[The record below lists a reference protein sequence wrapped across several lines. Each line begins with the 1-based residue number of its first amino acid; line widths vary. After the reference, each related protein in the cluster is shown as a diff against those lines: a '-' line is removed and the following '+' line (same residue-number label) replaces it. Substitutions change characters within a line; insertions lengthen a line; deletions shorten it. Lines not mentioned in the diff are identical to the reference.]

1 MTEAEPA
8 GRIRAYE
15 DRDREAV
22 RELFVRVNRELAP
35 PHLRDLFE
43 AYVELSLRE
52 EIDRIPSYYAPERGH
67 GFWVAEGGEGLLGMF
82 GLERVDGRT
91 AELRRMYVAPGTRR
105 RGLARAMLAYAER
118 VCRDAGYAR
127 IVLGTSE
134 LQGAALALYRGAG
147 YRLVGEEVA
156 TAATVKTAG
165 GGLRRFRLEKW
176 LATEG

>member
-35 PHLRDLFE
+35 PRLRDLFE

-67 GFWVAEGGEGLLGMF
+67 GFWVAEGPEGLLGMF
-82 GLERVDGRT
+82 GLERVDGDQH
-91 AELRRMYVAPGTRR
+91 AELHGRAAEHPRLDQVGQRLDL
-105 RGLARAMLAYAER
+105 LARE
-118 VCRDAGYAR
+118 AGPLE
-127 IVLGTSE
+127 V
-134 LQGAALALYRGAG
+134 QDRGHPG
-147 YRLVGEEVA
+147 CGPDPSSRSIRPRS
-156 TAATVKTAG
+156 KTIRAS
-165 GGLRRFRLEKW
+165 
-176 LATEG
+176 T